1 MKTRVVRVNH
11 VGLEGLLFKQV
22 SYSSGV
28 RRSLNSSNFMTPK
41 ERIRKSLADKLL
53 LTWSFSVDLE
63 NKTLN
68 FRE

>member
-41 ERIRKSLADKLL
+41 EQIRKSLAGKLL